1 MAWGG
6 GGVEDGEGGGQRR
19 RGGRSPVVA
28 GWRGVVGA
36 EAAVRAVEQ
45 TAGSV
50 GVWGEQHVFR
60 GVLARG
66 AGAGVGDQQGR
77 DDRGGERGGLRTSV
91 EDVEG
96 GRAGPRHSVHVHG
109 GVEGSNALRFIGGGV
124 DLLLVV
130 HRGGGERDEV
140 AGDNISERSVGLV
153 GGGGGGGGGSIAG
166 G

>member
-1 MAWGG
+1 M
-6 GGVEDGEGGGQRR
+6 
-19 RGGRSPVVA
+19 
-28 GWRGVVGA
+28 
-36 EAAVRAVEQ
+36 
-45 TAGSV
+45 
-50 GVWGEQHVFR
+50 
-60 GVLARG
+60 
-66 AGAGVGDQQGR
+66 GDQQGR

-96 GRAGPRHSVHVHG
+96 GGAGPRHGMHVHG
-109 GVEGSNALRFIGGGV
+109 GVEGSDALRFVGGGV

>member
-1 MAWGG
+1 M
-6 GGVEDGEGGGQRR
+6 
-19 RGGRSPVVA
+19 VA
-28 GWRGVVGA
+28 GWGGVVGA
-36 EAAVRAVEQ
+36 EAAVRTVEQ

-50 GVWGEQHVFR
+50 RVWGEQHVLCR
-60 GVLARG
+60 VLAHG
-66 AGAGVGDQQGR
+66 AGAWVGDQQGG

-109 GVEGSNALRFIGGGV
+109 GVEGSDALRFVGGGV

-153 GGGGGGGGGSIAG
+153 GGGGGGGPE
-166 G
+166 